1 MNTNLYIS
9 QIVRK
14 FFVCEVAAPP
24 AMSDA
29 LKLEISKVA
38 EKMTVSCNPMT
49 LRTLNGRL
57 ERGLEIALSGSVL
70 PIPGKLHV
78 CRVVSSDHTHFYLV
92 DVDARTC
99 ECPDSLKGNHC
110 KHRIAAY
117 YFTQATAN
125 LAKAAPVENQQKQ
138 IQPATTTAA
147 PRKTE
152 AQILKELGFDDDA
165 PRKVAETPCTQ
176 DGTRLGSLYRK
187 YLHGLDLEQKPVK
200 VTIANI
206 TKETVTPRPGQPS
219 FDKYCIWVTG
229 LPAGTPNG
237 ILFGAQGEK
246 ELVAIFGRVSLESIK
261 GKSMTI
267 YPVSLTVAGQPRIAI
282 HFKSC

>member
-1 MNTNLYIS
+1 MNTNLYIP

-14 FFVCEVAAPP
+14 FFVREVAAPP
-24 AMSDA
+24 AITEA
-29 LKLEISKVA
+29 LKMEISKVA
-38 EKMTVSCNPMT
+38 EKMTASCNPMT
-49 LRTLNGRL
+49 LRALNGRL
-57 ERGLEIALSGSVL
+57 ERGLEIALNGDIQPVQ
-70 PIPGKLHV
+70 GKAHV
-78 CRVVSSDHTHFYLV
+78 CRVVSSDHTHSYLV

-125 LAKAAPVENQQKQ
+125 LAKAAPVEK
-138 IQPATTTAA
+138 PA
-147 PRKTE
+147 PKKTE

-165 PRKVAETPCTQ
+165 PRKVAETLNTS

-187 YLHGLDLEQKPVK
+187 YLHGLDLEQKAAK

-219 FDKYCIWVTG
+219 FDKYCIWVSG

-282 HFKSC
+282 HFRSC